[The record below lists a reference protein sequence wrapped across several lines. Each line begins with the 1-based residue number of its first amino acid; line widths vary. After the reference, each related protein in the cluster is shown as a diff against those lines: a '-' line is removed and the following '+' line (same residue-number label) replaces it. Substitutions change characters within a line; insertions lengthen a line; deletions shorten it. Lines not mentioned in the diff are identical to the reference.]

1 MVSSNVIM
9 RRAPESHAVSA
20 TSVGIASPAV
30 NSRIRSSICPPV
42 AAKVGLGSGRT
53 YERAKSLLEEVE
65 QAPDANEPDLGSHGE
80 VEFDKGDA
88 EDLVFETRSN
98 A

>member
-1 MVSSNVIM
+1 MPSRPRPS
-9 RRAPESHAVSA
+9 
-20 TSVGIASPAV
+20 ASPH
-30 NSRIRSSICPPV
+30 RRSTRGSVPPSAPPV